1 MRLFAFE
8 GIRYT
13 PVAGDVA
20 ELAALPYD
28 QIDDSLRIRY
38 HVKSPQQF
46 VQLTRPVAAPGGNE
60 YQSAA
65 ALHRQWLDEGI
76 VVRDERPAL
85 YPYVIQLQDGGERLG
100 VAGLVAL
107 EDDPATDQPEQPPAD
122 RLALLEAMRVDLE
135 PAFLLADDDG
145 RLDELIREDVHRL
158 TPLVHHEDPDGNLHV
173 IYRLDDPAR
182 IALYQ
187 QAVAGPARIV
197 GGHAVY
203 QAARSFAR
211 SQSAQPRTAA
221 AAKLAVVTSSQAAGR
236 NGDLKPGVMSGLV
249 WADHDSKVL

>member
-13 PVAGDVA
+13 PAAGDVA

-28 QIDDSLRIRY
+28 QINDAMRIRY

-65 ALHRQWLDEGI
+65 ALHRQWLEEGF
-76 VVRDERPAL
+76 VVRDDRPAL
-85 YPYVIQLQDGGERLG
+85 YPYVLQLQGGGERLG
-100 VAGLVAL
+100 VAGLISLDAL
-107 EDDPATDQPEQPPAD
+107 GALDGATPAAPPAD

-135 PAFLLADDDG
+135 PALLLVEDGG
-145 RLDELIREDVHRL
+145 RLDALIREDVQRL
-158 TPLVHHEDPDGNLHV
+158 TPLVHHEDPDESFHV
-173 IYRLDDPAR
+173 LYKLADPAR

-187 QAVAGPARIV
+187 QAVAGSAAATIAA
-197 GGHAVY
+197 GHAVY
-203 QAARSFAR
+203 QAAQSFAG
-211 SQSAQPRTAA
+211 SQGAQAGTAA
-221 AAKLAVVTSSQAAGR
+221 AAKLAVVSCSSGFT
-236 NGDLKPGVMSGLV
+236 VMSGLV
-249 WADHDSKVL
+249 WADHDSRVI

>member
-13 PVAGDVA
+13 PAAGDVA

-28 QIDDSLRIRY
+28 QIDDAMRIRY
-38 HVKSPQQF
+38 HVKSPQQI

-65 ALHRQWLDEGI
+65 ALHRQWLEEGL
-76 VVRDERPAL
+76 VVRDGSPAL

-107 EDDPATDQPEQPPAD
+107 DGAAPAFPPAD

-135 PAFLLADDDG
+135 PAFLLVEDGG
-145 RLDELIREDVHRL
+145 RLDELIREDVQRL
-158 TPLVHHEDPDGNLHV
+158 TPLVHHEDPDENLHV
-173 IYRLDDPAR
+173 LYKLEDPER

-187 QAVAGPARIV
+187 QAVAAPGAAATIA

-203 QAARSFAR
+203 QAAQAFASSHGAR
-211 SQSAQPRTAA
+211 PGTAA
-221 AAKLAVVTSSQAAGR
+221 AAKLAVISG
-236 NGDLKPGVMSGLV
+236 NGGFKVMSGLV
-249 WADHDSKVL
+249 WADHDSKVR